1 MKTVVTYGAVASG
14 AFCTVARLCLPH
26 VPSRAVALQVF
37 QVSLLPWPASSPI
50 WGEMLFW
57 LCSSLTLE
65 GPHGRAVWAGGETIA
80 SFDGPFRNEAALSES
95 RLKLSSAQHACSFS
109 QIPFVLP
116 PRQPQIRLL
125 SHDFKPWHLWVS
137 FCLGPFYNLGCS
149 GPFLTQPACSNR

>member
-26 VPSRAVALQVF
+26 VPSRTVALQVF

-109 QIPFVLP
+109 QIPFVLAP
-116 PRQPQIRLL
+116 QTTSDKAAEPRLQTFASMGFFLSWPLL
-125 SHDFKPWHLWVS
+125 QFGLQW
-137 FCLGPFYNLGCS
+137 
-149 GPFLTQPACSNR
+149 AISNSASLL